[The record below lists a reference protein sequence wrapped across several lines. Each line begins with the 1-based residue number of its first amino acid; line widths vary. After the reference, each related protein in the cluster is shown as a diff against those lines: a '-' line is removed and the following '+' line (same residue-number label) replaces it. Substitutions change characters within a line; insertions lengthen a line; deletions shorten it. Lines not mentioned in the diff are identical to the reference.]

1 MNAYDILL
9 LLVIMGPTSFAVL
22 LVSGLAQGFLNA
34 PKILRK

>member
-9 LLVIMGPTSFAVL
+9 FLVMGPTSFAAL